1 MQQLVIHA
9 ECQWWSISSI
19 FYGVQDLSPNK
30 ETHLFFFLFS
40 VLKDNIKLIL
50 ITKSCLFG
58 NTHANSMQRL
68 HQSFLI
74 AFWRWSPIKSVA
86 SSIKSAQR
94 HFTISLVHFNL
105 NNAAFIDELLLLRQ
119 NRCSSAKVTFLISG
133 QSKAFALALFS
144 RSFFISDDPSLICF
158 SWNTR
163 TISRTS
169 LCFLEMIGRLYGL
182 SS

>member
-1 MQQLVIHA
+1 MCLLTKRHI
-9 ECQWWSISSI
+9 CCC
-19 FYGVQDLSPNK
+19 
-30 ETHLFFFLFS
+30 FF

-58 NTHANSMQRL
+58 NSHANSVQRL
-68 HQSFLI
+68 NQSLFI
-74 AFWRWSPIKSVA
+74 TFWRFCPIKSVA
-86 SSIKSAQR
+86 SSIKSIQR

-105 NNAAFIDELLLLRQ
+105 NKAPFIDELLLLRQ
-119 NRCSSAKVTFLISG
+119 NRCSSAKVAPFPDTFLMSG

-144 RSFFISDDPSLICF
+144 HSLFICDDLSLICF

-163 TISRTS
+163 TMFRTS

>member
-1 MQQLVIHA
+1 MLMHEHAKTSSKLSYCFLKVIPHQI
-9 ECQWWSISSI
+9 CC
-19 FYGVQDLSPNK
+19 VQHVW
-30 ETHLFFFLFS
+30 T
-40 VLKDNIKLIL
+40 
-50 ITKSCLFG
+50 
-58 NTHANSMQRL
+58 
-68 HQSFLI
+68 
-74 AFWRWSPIKSVA
+74 
-86 SSIKSAQR
+86 SAQR